1 MSSSCSEDDAV
12 KQVEPDFIW
21 DVKSE
26 LALFQFLLYH
36 KPAGINKHF
45 NVALTAEHL
54 SEELGRPVPSAAIWQ
69 RLRSLYDLKAV
80 DDIEEAIPFSLE
92 IKDFT
97 LPRQDF
103 ETLILEKQ
111 REWRHDKSRSRYFS
125 SGGTPSTP
133 KSEGSE
139 SRSSPVVSDDDDEID
154 SDVITDE
161 EEDFDNMDLE
171 SIKSDQK
178 DGDQILCDQAKEE
191 SQTKEEEDEDDGEAA
206 DDLDSDTEKEAEKEK
221 LINEARDEFE
231 KKLKFRQKEED
242 KVRSTPKSAPRAEP
256 KTPTLDIPKRHMTR
270 STPTST
276 PSSTPN
282 KRRK

>member
-1 MSSSCSEDDAV
+1 M

-69 RLRSLYDLKAV
+69 RLRSMYDLKAV
-80 DDIEEAIPFSLE
+80 DDIEENIPFSLE

-111 REWRHDKSRSRYFS
+111 REWRHDKTRSRYFS
-125 SGGTPSTP
+125 AGGTPSTP

-171 SIKSDQK
+171 SNKSDHK
-178 DGDQILCDQAKEE
+178 DGDQILGDQGMHSKEE
-191 SQTKEEEDEDDGEAA
+191 GDHDKDDGEVEA
-206 DDLDSDTEKEAEKEK
+206 DPDSDTEKEAEKEK
-221 LINEARDEFE
+221 LINQAREEFE
-231 KKLKFRQKEED
+231 KKLKVRQKEEE

-256 KTPTLDIPKRHMTR
+256 KTPTLDAPKRHMTR

>member
-1 MSSSCSEDDAV
+1 MSSSCSEDDV
-12 KQVEPDFIW
+12 LKQVEPDFIW

-45 NVALTAEHL
+45 NIALTAEQL
-54 SEELGRPVPSAAIWQ
+54 SEQLGRPVPSEAIWQ
-69 RLRSLYDLKAV
+69 RLRSMYDLKAI
-80 DDIEEAIPFSLE
+80 DDIEENIPFSLE

-103 ETLILEKQ
+103 ENLLIEKQ
-111 REWRHDKSRSRYFS
+111 REWRHDKTRSRYFS

-139 SRSSPVVSDDDDEID
+139 SRSSPVASDEEDEID
-154 SDVITDE
+154 SDVISDDDE
-161 EEDFDNMDLE
+161 DYDTMDLE
-171 SIKSDQK
+171 SNKSDVK
-178 DGDQILCDQAKEE
+178 ENDHIDQIKDIEPDPDSEPEKEREKERLLNQAREE
-191 SQTKEEEDEDDGEAA
+191 FERKLRVKLKEEEKAA
-206 DDLDSDTEKEAEKEK
+206 KASAK
-221 LINEARDEFE
+221 
-231 KKLKFRQKEED
+231 
-242 KVRSTPKSAPRAEP
+242 SGPKSEP
-256 KTPTLDIPKRHMTR
+256 KTPTVEAPKRHITR